1 LHGRKTICVT
11 AVDPKRRRLT
21 PRFIS
26 AVPRASLMRAGNH
39 FDGEIFD
46 ATYTSHKTF
55 GEREGPMWNGVR
67 DEREECSLTLETP
80 RVLARKR
87 FTGSESLAGRQM
99 PSEGTRALSS
109 FATNKPSSLI

>member
-1 LHGRKTICVT
+1 LRARETICVT
-11 AVDPKRRRLT
+11 AVDPERRRLT

-26 AVPRASLMRAGNH
+26 AVPRASPMRAGNH

-80 RVLARKR
+80 PCPGKEAFYWLRI
-87 FTGSESLAGRQM
+87 
-99 PSEGTRALSS
+99 TRRT
-109 FATNKPSSLI
+109 TNAF